1 MPRILTGYRPPSAPI
16 ARLIEFD
23 VPPPGGALNTVT
35 RAVPAVRRSVAG
47 IAALSCVAETYVVGR
62 SAPFQRTTEPATKFV
77 PVTVSVKP
85 EAPAW
90 TRFGLSPVVAGTGF
104 VIVKAC
110 ALDVPPPGAELNTVI
125 GAVPAVAMSA
135 GEIVAVSCVADPN

>member
-1 MPRILTGYRPPSAPI
+1 MPRILTGYRPPSVPMT
-16 ARLIEFD
+16 RLAEFD

-47 IAALSCVAETYVVGR
+47 IAALSCVGETYVVGR
-62 SAPFQRTTEPATKFV
+62 AVPFQRTTEPATKFV

-85 EAPAW
+85 EARAW

-104 VIVKAC
+104 VIVNVC
-110 ALDVPPPGAELNTVI
+110 AFDVPPPGAGLTTVTCS
-125 GAVPAVAMSA
+125 VPAVARS
-135 GEIVAVSCVADPN
+135 V